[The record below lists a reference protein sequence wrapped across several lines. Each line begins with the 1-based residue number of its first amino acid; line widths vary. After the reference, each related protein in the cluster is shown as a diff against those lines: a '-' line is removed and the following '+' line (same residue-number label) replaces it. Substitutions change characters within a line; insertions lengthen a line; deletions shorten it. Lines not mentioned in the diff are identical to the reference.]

1 MTVKIAPARKL
12 PLNVEDFSAEVNG
25 DTTQLEWKPVASPN
39 LSYYQIRHS
48 VATSNAIWSDATTV
62 VAKVSRPANS
72 ISVPAR
78 SGSYM
83 IKAYTK
89 GGKPSADYSIAVVP
103 TANVNSYSQSLTQAE
118 APSFSGSKI
127 GLTVANNKLYATDG
141 GTVQNLIAYD
151 FSNYIQTH
159 DSTVRLV
166 NIRIDATTVRKDLTN
181 GLFDALPN
189 LFDDLPTGIVYSSDY
204 TSQTYTNTGFDFVH
218 NKTNH
223 NDTNLLF
230 QVSTTNDDPAG
241 SPTWSS
247 YNFFRAGQFSGRA
260 FRFSVYFNSTSQGF
274 SAEVS
279 ALTAYVEYNT

>member
-127 GLTVANNKLYATDG
+127 GLTVASNKLYATEG

-151 FSNYIQTH
+151 FSNYIQRMT
-159 DSTVRLV
+159 
-166 NIRIDATTVRKDLTN
+166 AP
-181 GLFDALPN
+181 FAL
-189 LFDDLPTGIVYSSDY
+189 
-204 TSQTYTNTGFDFVH
+204 
-218 NKTNH
+218 
-223 NDTNLLF
+223 
-230 QVSTTNDDPAG
+230 
-241 SPTWSS
+241 
-247 YNFFRAGQFSGRA
+247 
-260 FRFSVYFNSTSQGF
+260 
-274 SAEVS
+274 
-279 ALTAYVEYNT
+279 